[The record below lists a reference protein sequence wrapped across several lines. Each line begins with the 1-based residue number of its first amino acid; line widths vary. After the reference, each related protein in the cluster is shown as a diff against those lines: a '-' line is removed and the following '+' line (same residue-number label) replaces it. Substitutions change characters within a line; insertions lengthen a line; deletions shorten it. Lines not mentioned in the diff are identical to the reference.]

1 VRVTHKSAGA
11 TWSCLSFL
19 RLAAQLHRT
28 PLRGVERKVFGF
40 RPRASTLRSAMV
52 VDDLGDPVPNS
63 LRNSLLSIAGERPA
77 AIFGTRLHAKVKVN
91 EVDAEA

>member
-1 VRVTHKSAGA
+1 
-11 TWSCLSFL
+11 
-19 RLAAQLHRT
+19 
-28 PLRGVERKVFGF
+28 
-40 RPRASTLRSAMV
+40 MV